1 VILNLKYQLNYG
13 NISGDNFKCD
23 IYKVGTYSGDPIVL
37 DGYCVHSYKSV
48 NNIFD
53 PIRGA
58 SLNIN
63 FLADASGIL
72 EDLNVIQ
79 EFQFFVVF
87 FRNEKPIFSGWV
99 LPDGI
104 FQDYVKDEWN
114 VSLQAVDGLGF
125 LKNYEYIPQV
135 IATLPSS
142 SPTVENVYPQEF
154 NILYT
159 ILSRV
164 GYNIP
169 IATFDD
175 INQGFDSTT
184 GEPFGSIDFANI
196 NSRIVNKEVFIN
208 KNENYFDCETILKDI
223 LQKYNFTISQGLV
236 NDELCWILARP
247 AFQLNASNQKG
258 SIWKPASVDGN
269 KIIFSRAETFANNNN
284 IVCSDYQSNT
294 VTHNAIHCGANQ
306 NIIYNP
312 AVQNFRFDQKWLGL
326 RNQYFSELTD
336 EFFNQLVF
344 SNPIDQFVASGMQIA
359 SAAPGGGSVAVF
371 VQDEFIDLP
380 IDYEDLTF
388 KFDISVTGVFTS
400 DYPAVFNFTIS
411 GQRLNDSGG
420 TTQYVL
426 IYNSENQLTW
436 VPFGGPSVL
445 GLETNLSGTLI
456 NKQVLLE
463 VKPPFLQNLTNFKIT
478 FRRGFF
484 NATAVQVV
492 NKVGV
497 FWSKLPLGI
506 GEFHDSKLVNFR
518 SSFLNEPVKVINS
531 NQNDDVFLNNLYRN
545 DAGNLIPQS
554 SWNTKDSAP
563 IYDDLLELTSRE
575 RLDMLQKP
583 QMIFSG
589 DIYGFI
595 PYFTTVKYDRI
606 DGLFLPLS
614 YSYNTLTNIIK
625 LECSQGFSSIVNKT
639 YEQRYYFED
648 EKNVLI
654 KEI

>member
-1 VILNLKYQLNYG
+1 MILNLKYQLNYG

-23 IYKVGTYSGDPIVL
+23 IYKVGTYSGEPIQL

-48 NNIFD
+48 SNLFD

-236 NDELCWILARP
+236 NDDLCWILARP

-326 RNQYFSELTD
+326 RNQGYVSLDATNYTKIGTEPL
-336 EFFNQLVF
+336 
-344 SNPIDQFVASGMQIA
+344 DQ
-359 SAAPGGGSVAVF
+359 
-371 VQDEFIDLP
+371 
-380 IDYEDLTF
+380 
-388 KFDISVTGVFTS
+388 FTS
-400 DYPAVFNFTIS
+400 DGLSIEVGGVINEVFRQTNPLIVNLENVEIVIKYTYTLNTSETGNFRDLTHI
-411 GQRLNDSGG
+411 RVKAIDLNTSDV
-420 TTQYVL
+420 YYL
-426 IYNSENQLTW
+426 NRDSENVFEWESSPETLRFRNSFDAPLINAIGVIELRLPAISNVELYIDVWRFASGLATTNIFMTLNKIE
-436 VPFGGPSVL
+436 VFYSLIEL
-445 GLETNLSGTLI
+445 GL
-456 NKQVLLE
+456 
-463 VKPPFLQNLTNFKIT
+463 
-478 FRRGFF
+478 
-484 NATAVQVV
+484 
-492 NKVGV
+492 
-497 FWSKLPLGI
+497 

-563 IYDDLLELTSRE
+563 NYDDLLELTSRE

>member
-1 VILNLKYQLNYG
+1 MILNLKYQLNYG
-13 NISGDNFKCD
+13 NISGDTFKCD
-23 IYKVGTYSGDPIVL
+23 IYKVGTYDGEPIQL
-37 DGYCVHSYKSV
+37 DGYCVHSYKKV
-48 NNIFD
+48 DDIFE

-87 FRNEKPIFSGWV
+87 FRNDKSIFTGWV

-104 FQDYVKDEWN
+104 FQDYVKNEWN

-125 LKNYEYIPQV
+125 LKNYEYVPEV
-135 IATLPSS
+135 IATLPES
-142 SPTVENVYPQEF
+142 SPLVEDVYPQEF

-164 GYNIP
+164 GYKIP

-175 INQGFDSTT
+175 INQGFNPTD
-184 GEPFGSIDFANI
+184 GEPYGSVDFANI
-196 NSRIVNKEVFIN
+196 NSRIVNREVFIN
-208 KNENYFDCETILKDI
+208 KNDTYFDCETILKDI

-236 NDELCWILARP
+236 NDSLCWILARP

-258 SIWKPASVDGN
+258 SIWIPASVSDN
-269 KIIFSRAETFANNNN
+269 KIIFERDETFSNNNN
-284 IVCSDYQSNT
+284 IVCSDYQAST

-312 AVQNFRFDQKWLGL
+312 AIQNFRFDQKWLGL
-326 RNQYFSELTD
+326 KNQGVTMTD
-336 EFFNQLVF
+336 VDYDVTAEG
-344 SNPIDQFVASGMQIA
+344 SFVAEGIECTEFT
-359 SAAPGGGSVAVF
+359 VF
-371 VQDEFIDLP
+371 P
-380 IDYEDLTF
+380 
-388 KFDISVTGVFTS
+388 DISAEQTTPVIYQKDFNTDLIIEINTLFRVTAEIPIGNRSASLYYAIRTTNLIDGEVLYLRINEEGRTEWTPTLTRLKTNILSFDGLGDYFLTTKYETPEVNNVEIYVDIYQYDKNGTVTLDVITTSIKVFFRV
-400 DYPAVFNFTIS
+400 A
-411 GQRLNDSGG
+411 L
-420 TTQYVL
+420 
-426 IYNSENQLTW
+426 
-436 VPFGGPSVL
+436 L
-445 GLETNLSGTLI
+445 GL
-456 NKQVLLE
+456 
-463 VKPPFLQNLTNFKIT
+463 
-478 FRRGFF
+478 
-484 NATAVQVV
+484 
-492 NKVGV
+492 
-497 FWSKLPLGI
+497 
-506 GEFHDSKLVNFR
+506 GEYHDSKLVNFR
-518 SSFLNEPVKVINS
+518 SSFLNEPVKVINA

-545 DAGNLIPQS
+545 DGGNLIPQS

-589 DIYGFI
+589 DIYGYI
-595 PYFTTVKYDRI
+595 PYFTTIKYDRI
-606 DGLFLPLS
+606 DGLFLPLQ
-614 YSYNTLTNIIK
+614 YSYNTLTNVIK
-625 LECSQGFSSIVNKT
+625 LECSQAFSSIVNKT
-639 YEQRYYFED
+639 YEQTYYFED

>member
-1 VILNLKYQLNYG
+1 MILNLKYQLNYG
-13 NISGDNFKCD
+13 NITGDTFKCD

-223 LQKYNFTISQGLV
+223 LQKYNFTISQSLV
-236 NDELCWILARP
+236 NDDLCWILARP

-269 KIIFSRAETFANNNN
+269 KIIFSRDETFSNNNN

-326 RNQYFSELTD
+326 KNKAPIVFNNTTFDLESGLAFMESGKIRVIKDEDALLAVTQNPATIVSLANPISILINLNLTFVVTELTGGVTASIWTYLRVVATNGTLVQYLTINNNGRTTWTDTPSRIKLD
-336 EFFNQLVF
+336 EIALKTEGVYKQTTKIEA
-344 SNPIDQFVASGMQIA
+344 PAIEIDNIKLIFYTGDFRI
-359 SAAPGGGSVAVF
+359 PDF
-371 VQDEFIDLP
+371 LP
-380 IDYEDLTF
+380 IAFSFHYLIDDYELF
-388 KFDISVTGVFTS
+388 FS
-400 DYPAVFNFTIS
+400 DP
-411 GQRLNDSGG
+411 L
-420 TTQYVL
+420 
-426 IYNSENQLTW
+426 
-436 VPFGGPSVL
+436 
-445 GLETNLSGTLI
+445 
-456 NKQVLLE
+456 
-463 VKPPFLQNLTNFKIT
+463 
-478 FRRGFF
+478 
-484 NATAVQVV
+484 
-492 NKVGV
+492 
-497 FWSKLPLGI
+497 LGI
-506 GEFHDSKLVNFR
+506 GEFHDCKLVNFR

-563 IYDDLLELTSRE
+563 NYDDLLELTSRE